1 MKGGEG
7 DFFIRHHFRIEGVE
21 GSRIQVVK
29 FLSLEPWNP
38 CLPADRLEFSNL
50 FGLGRL
56 NGTMTQVR
64 TRFAPSPTGDLHIG
78 GARTALF
85 NWLLARQARGVF
97 ILRIE
102 DTDVARSTQ
111 ESIQVILDAMT
122 WLGMD
127 WDEGPFYQTQRVSFY
142 REAAEKLL
150 KEGKAYRCYCT
161 PEELETKREAALKA
175 GIKPKYDRT
184 CLHRARLGAKPRA
197 QIPSAIRFLSPDEG
211 KTVVEDLIQ
220 GRVEF
225 DNTELDDLIILRSDG
240 LPTYN
245 FSVVVDDAT
254 MGITHVIRGNDH
266 LNNTPRQIQ
275 IYQGL
280 GYPIPQFGH
289 VPMILGPDKKKLSK
303 RHGAQSVMEYKKLG
317 YLPQAV
323 VNYLV
328 RLGWSYG
335 DQEEFT
341 REELIEKFSLEAV
354 GRSAAAINPGKLD
367 WLNSQY
373 IKKIEL
379 DDLVQ
384 RVQPFIE
391 AKGYSN
397 IDPDLLRK
405 AILSFKE
412 RVKTLVEMAELSEF
426 YFCDE
431 IAYDEKAAGKFLS
444 QETMPIFSQMI
455 PSLSKESVLGK
466 EKAHQ
471 LIEQLAETRG
481 EPLVKIAQPIRVA
494 LTGRTVSPPI
504 DEVMEVLGKEK
515 VIKRLERAIEYIK
528 KSEIR
533 ISKSETNQK
542 SK

>member
-1 MKGGEG
+1 
-7 DFFIRHHFRIEGVE
+7 
-21 GSRIQVVK
+21 
-29 FLSLEPWNP
+29 
-38 CLPADRLEFSNL
+38 
-50 FGLGRL
+50 
-56 NGTMTQVR
+56 MTEVR

-85 NWLLARQARGVF
+85 NWLLARHDQGKF

-127 WDEGPFYQTQRVSFY
+127 WDEGPFFQSQRISFY
-142 REAAEKLL
+142 QEAAEKLL

-161 PEELETKREAALKA
+161 SEELEVKREAALKA

-184 CLHRARLGAKPRA
+184 CLSRRPLYSERPF
-197 QIPSAIRFLSPDEG
+197 AIRFLSPDEG
-211 KTVVEDLIQ
+211 STVVEDLIQ

-225 DNTELDDLIILRSDG
+225 DNAELDDLIILRSDG

-245 FSVVVDDAT
+245 FSVVVDDVT

-275 IYQGL
+275 IYQAL
-280 GYPIPQFGH
+280 GYPLPIFGH
-289 VPMILGPDKKKLSK
+289 VPMILGPDKKRLSK
-303 RHGAQSVMEYKKLG
+303 RHGAQSVMEYKKMG

-341 REELIEKFSLEAV
+341 RAELIEKFGLEAV

-367 WLNSQY
+367 WLNAQY
-373 IKKIEL
+373 IKKMEL
-379 DDLVQ
+379 DELAL
-384 RVQPFIE
+384 RARPFME
-391 AKGYSN
+391 AKGYS
-397 IDPDLLRK
+397 ITDSKLLRK
-405 AILSFKE
+405 VVLTLRE
-412 RVKTLVEMAELSEF
+412 RVKTLAEMADLAEF
-426 YFCDE
+426 YFCRE
-431 IAYDEKAAGKFLS
+431 IVYDEKAAEKFLREGS
-444 QETMPIFSQMI
+444 GPILEQVI
-455 PSLSKESVLGK
+455 DHLSKEAMIDKGM
-466 EKAHQ
+466 AHR
-471 LIEQLAETRG
+471 LIQQLAETRR

-494 LTGRTVSPPI
+494 LTGKSASPPI
-504 DEVMEVLGKEK
+504 DEVMEILGKEE
-515 VIKRLERAIEYIK
+515 VIQRLRRAIQYIQG
-528 KSEIR
+528 S
-533 ISKSETNQK
+533 ND
-542 SK
+542 

>member
-1 MKGGEG
+1 MSK
-7 DFFIRHHFRIEGVE
+7 
-21 GSRIQVVK
+21 
-29 FLSLEPWNP
+29 
-38 CLPADRLEFSNL
+38 
-50 FGLGRL
+50 
-56 NGTMTQVR
+56 VR

-85 NWLLARQARGVF
+85 NWLLARHAQGVF

-102 DTDVARSTQ
+102 DTDVARSTE

-127 WDEGPFYQTQRVSFY
+127 WDEGPFYQTERLSLYQEV
-142 REAAEKLL
+142 AEKLL

-161 PEELETKREAALKA
+161 PEELETKRGRALQA

-184 CLHRARLGAKPRA
+184 CLGRKSFPPGRS
-197 QIPSAIRFLSPDEG
+197 SAIRFLSPEEG

-225 DNTELDDLIILRSDG
+225 DNSELDDLIILRSDG

-254 MGITHVIRGNDH
+254 MGISHVIRGNDH

-275 IYQGL
+275 IYQAMD
-280 GYPIPQFGH
+280 YPIPKFGH

-303 RHGAQSVMEYKKLG
+303 RHGAQSVMEYQKMG

-341 REELIEKFSLEAV
+341 CQELIEKFNLEAV

-367 WLNSQY
+367 WLNAQY

-379 DDLVQ
+379 DELVQ
-384 RVQPFIE
+384 RARPFIE

-397 IDPDLLRK
+397 LDSYLLKK
-405 AILSFKE
+405 AVLSLRE
-412 RVKTLVEMAELSEF
+412 RVKTLIEMAEESEF
-426 YFCDE
+426 YFCEE
-431 IAYDEKAAGKFLS
+431 IAYDEKATVKFLN
-444 QETMPIFSQMI
+444 QEVMPMFNQVITF
-455 PSLSKESVLGK
+455 LSKESSLEK
-466 EKAHQ
+466 ENVHR
-471 LIEQLAETRG
+471 LIQQLAEARG
-481 EPLVKIAQPIRVA
+481 ETLVKIAQPIRVA
-494 LTGRTVSPPI
+494 LTGKTVSPPI
-504 DEVMEVLGKEK
+504 DEVMEVLGKTE
-515 VIKRLERAIEYIK
+515 VTKRLQRAIEYIK
-528 KSEIR
+528 KSEVR
-533 ISKSETNQK
+533 ISKSETNPK

>member
-1 MKGGEG
+1 
-7 DFFIRHHFRIEGVE
+7 
-21 GSRIQVVK
+21 
-29 FLSLEPWNP
+29 
-38 CLPADRLEFSNL
+38 
-50 FGLGRL
+50 
-56 NGTMTQVR
+56 MTTVVR

-85 NWLLARQARGVF
+85 NWLLARHHQGVF

-102 DTDVARSTQ
+102 DTDVARSTK

-127 WDEGPFYQTQRVSFY
+127 WDEGPFYQTQRISFY
-142 REAAEKLL
+142 QEAAEKLL

-175 GIKPKYDRT
+175 GRKPKYDRT
-184 CLHRARLGAKPRA
+184 CLGRKSFPPERS
-197 QIPSAIRFLSPDEG
+197 SAIRFLSPEEG
-211 KTVVEDLIQ
+211 KTIVEDLIQ

-275 IYQGL
+275 IYQAL
-280 GYPIPQFGH
+280 GYPIPKFGH

-303 RHGAQSVMEYKKLG
+303 RHGAQSVMEYKKMG

-373 IKKIEL
+373 IKRIEL
-379 DDLVQ
+379 EELIQ
-384 RVQPFIE
+384 RVRPFIE

-397 IDPDLLRK
+397 ISPDLLRK
-405 AILSFKE
+405 AISSLRE
-412 RVKTLVEMAELSEF
+412 RVKTLVEMADLSEF
-426 YFCDE
+426 YFSEE
-431 IAYDEKAAGKFLS
+431 IAYDEKAAGKFLN
-444 QETMPIFSQMI
+444 QEAVPMLNQVIT
-455 PSLSKESVLGK
+455 SLSKESILKK
-466 EKAHQ
+466 ENVHRLIQQ
-471 LIEQLAETRG
+471 LSETRG
-481 EPLVKIAQPIRVA
+481 EPLVKVAQPIRVA

-504 DEVMEVLGKEK
+504 DEVIEVLGKEE
-515 VIKRLERAIEYIK
+515 VIQRLQKAIEYIEH
-528 KSEIR
+528 KSPIT
-533 ISKSETNQK
+533 KHQ
-542 SK
+542 

>member
-1 MKGGEG
+1 
-7 DFFIRHHFRIEGVE
+7 
-21 GSRIQVVK
+21 
-29 FLSLEPWNP
+29 
-38 CLPADRLEFSNL
+38 
-50 FGLGRL
+50 
-56 NGTMTQVR
+56 MTQVK

-85 NWLLARQARGVF
+85 NWLLARHEKGVF

-102 DTDVARSTQ
+102 DTDIARSTQ
-111 ESIQVILDAMT
+111 ESIQVILDAMS

-127 WDEGPFYQTQRVSFY
+127 WDEGPYYQTQRMMY
-142 REAAEKLL
+142 YQEAAEKLL
-150 KEGKAYRCYCT
+150 KDGRAYRCYCT
-161 PEELETKREAALKA
+161 PAELEAKREAALKA
-175 GIKPKYDRT
+175 GVKPKYDRT
-184 CLHRARLGAKPRA
+184 CLNRKAPLSGGAFA
-197 QIPSAIRFLSPDEG
+197 VRFLSLNEG

-220 GRVEF
+220 GHVEF

-240 LPTYN
+240 FPTYN

-275 IYQGL
+275 IYEAL
-280 GYPIPQFGH
+280 GYPLPAFGH

-328 RLGWSYG
+328 RLGWSHG

-341 REELIEKFSLEAV
+341 REELIEKFNLDAV

-367 WLNSQY
+367 WLNAQY
-373 IKKIEL
+373 IKKIGTDE
-379 DDLVQ
+379 LVQ
-384 RVQPFIE
+384 RVLPFVE
-391 AKGYSN
+391 ARGYSH
-397 IDPDLLRK
+397 IDPDLIRK
-405 AILSFKE
+405 AILSLRE

-426 YFCDE
+426 YFREE
-431 IAYDEKAAGKFLS
+431 IVYDENAAKKFLS
-444 QETMPIFSQMI
+444 QKTVPMLKQVITG
-455 PSLSKESVLGK
+455 LSKESFLGK
-466 EKAHQ
+466 ENVHALVQ
-471 LIEQLAETRG
+471 QLAEMRA

-494 LTGRTVSPPI
+494 LTGRSVSPPI

-515 VIKRLERAIEYIK
+515 VIMRLQKAIEYVEGH
-528 KSEIR
+528 SA
-533 ISKSETNQK
+533 T
-542 SK
+542 

>member
-1 MKGGEG
+1 MS
-7 DFFIRHHFRIEGVE
+7 D
-21 GSRIQVVK
+21 
-29 FLSLEPWNP
+29 
-38 CLPADRLEFSNL
+38 
-50 FGLGRL
+50 
-56 NGTMTQVR
+56 VR

-85 NWLLARQARGVF
+85 NWLLARHTHGVF

-127 WDEGPFYQTQRVSFY
+127 WDEGPFYQTQRTSLY
-142 REAAEKLL
+142 QEAAEKLL
-150 KEGKAYRCYCT
+150 SEGRAYRCCCA
-161 PEELETKREAALKA
+161 PEELEIKREAALKA

-184 CLHRARLGAKPRA
+184 CLDRKSFPPGKS
-197 QIPSAIRFLSPDEG
+197 SAIRFLSPDTG

-240 LPTYN
+240 FPTYN

-254 MGITHVIRGNDH
+254 MGITHVVRGNDH

-275 IYQGL
+275 IYQAL
-280 GYPIPQFGH
+280 GYPLPKFGH
-289 VPMILGPDKKKLSK
+289 VSMILGPDKKKLSK
-303 RHGAQSVMEYKKLG
+303 RHGAQSVMEYQKLG

-328 RLGWSYG
+328 RLGWAYG

-341 REELIEKFSLEAV
+341 REELIEKFSMEAV
-354 GRSAAAINPGKLD
+354 GKSAAAMNPGKLD
-367 WLNSQY
+367 WLNAQY

-379 DDLVQ
+379 EELVQ
-384 RVQPFIE
+384 RARPFIE

-397 IDPDLLRK
+397 IDPPVFRK
-405 AILSFKE
+405 ALLSLRE
-412 RVKTLVEMAELSEF
+412 RVKTLVEMADVSEF
-426 YFCDE
+426 YFSEE
-431 IAYDEKAAGKFLS
+431 ITYDEKAAAKFLN
-444 QETMPIFSQMI
+444 QETLPMLHEATT
-455 PSLSKESVLGK
+455 SLLNESVLEK
-466 EKAHQ
+466 ERVHALIQ
-471 LIEQLAETRG
+471 LLAETRG

-494 LTGRTVSPPI
+494 LTGRTVSPPM
-504 DEVMEVLGKEK
+504 DEVMEVLGKER
-515 VIKRLERAIEYIK
+515 VIQRLRKAIQYIE
-528 KSEIR
+528 SR
-533 ISKSETNQK
+533 Q
-542 SK
+542 

>member
-1 MKGGEG
+1 
-7 DFFIRHHFRIEGVE
+7 
-21 GSRIQVVK
+21 
-29 FLSLEPWNP
+29 
-38 CLPADRLEFSNL
+38 
-50 FGLGRL
+50 
-56 NGTMTQVR
+56 
-64 TRFAPSPTGDLHIG
+64 
-78 GARTALF
+78 LF
-85 NWLLARQARGVF
+85 NWLLARHSQGVF

-127 WDEGPFYQTQRVSFY
+127 WDEGPFYQTQRISLY

-175 GIKPKYDRT
+175 GKKPKYDRT
-184 CLHRARLGAKPRA
+184 CLGRKSFPSEK
-197 QIPSAIRFLSPDEG
+197 PSAIRFLSPEEG

-275 IYQGL
+275 IYQAL
-280 GYPIPQFGH
+280 GYPIPKFGH

-303 RHGAQSVMEYKKLG
+303 RHGAQSVMEYKKMG

-341 REELIEKFSLEAV
+341 REELIEKFNLEAV

-379 DDLVQ
+379 EELVQ
-384 RVQPFIE
+384 RVRPFIE

-397 IDPDLLRK
+397 IAPDLLRK
-405 AILSFKE
+405 AILSLRE
-412 RVKTLVEMAELSEF
+412 RVKTLVEMADLSEF
-426 YFCDE
+426 YFCEE
-431 IAYDEKAAGKFLS
+431 IVYDEKAVGKFLN
-444 QETMPIFSQMI
+444 QEITPMLEQVAT
-455 PSLSKESVLGK
+455 SLSKESTLEK
-466 EKAHQ
+466 ENVHR
-471 LIEQLAETRG
+471 LIQQLAETRR

-504 DEVMEVLGKEK
+504 DEVIEALGKGE
-515 VIKRLERAIEYIK
+515 VIRRLHKAIEYIVNRVGD
-528 KSEIR
+528 S
-533 ISKSETNQK
+533 
-542 SK
+542 

>member
-1 MKGGEG
+1 
-7 DFFIRHHFRIEGVE
+7 
-21 GSRIQVVK
+21 
-29 FLSLEPWNP
+29 
-38 CLPADRLEFSNL
+38 
-50 FGLGRL
+50 
-56 NGTMTQVR
+56 MTSKVR

-85 NWLLARQARGVF
+85 NWLLARHEKGAF

-127 WDEGPFYQTQRVSFY
+127 WDEGPYYQTQRMSFY
-142 REAAEKLL
+142 QEAAEKLL
-150 KEGKAYRCYCT
+150 KEGRAYRCYCT
-161 PEELETKREAALKA
+161 PEELESKREAALKA

-184 CLHRARLGAKPRA
+184 CLHRKSIPAGR
-197 QIPSAIRFLSPDEG
+197 PSAVRFLSPDEG
-211 KTVVEDLIQ
+211 TTVVEDLIQ

-240 LPTYN
+240 FPTYN

-254 MGITHVIRGNDH
+254 MGITHVIRGSDH

-275 IYQGL
+275 IYQAL

-289 VPMILGPDKKKLSK
+289 VSMILGPDKKKLSK
-303 RHGAQSVMEYKKLG
+303 RHGAQSVMEYKKMG

-341 REELIEKFSLEAV
+341 LEELIEKFSLESV
-354 GRSAAAINPGKLD
+354 GRSPAAINPGKLD

-373 IKKIEL
+373 IKRIEL
-379 DDLVQ
+379 NELVQ
-384 RVQPFIE
+384 SVRPFIE
-391 AKGYSN
+391 SKGYSS

-405 AILSFKE
+405 AVLSLRE
-412 RVKTLVEMAELSEF
+412 RVKTLVEMADLSEF
-426 YFCDE
+426 YFSEE
-431 IAYDEKAAGKFLS
+431 IVYDEKAAGKFLNR
-444 QETMPIFSQMI
+444 ETISMLDQIMSL
-455 PSLSKESVLGK
+455 LSKASALEK
-466 EKAHQ
+466 ENVHR
-471 LIEQLAETRG
+471 LIQQFAETRG

-494 LTGRTVSPPI
+494 LTGRIVSPPI
-504 DEVMEVLGKEK
+504 DEVMEVLGKDG
-515 VIKRLERAIEYIK
+515 VIRRLQRAIEYIK
-528 KSEIR
+528 RSEVR
-533 ISKSETNQK
+533 ISKSETNPK
-542 SK
+542 PK

>member
-1 MKGGEG
+1 
-7 DFFIRHHFRIEGVE
+7 
-21 GSRIQVVK
+21 
-29 FLSLEPWNP
+29 
-38 CLPADRLEFSNL
+38 
-50 FGLGRL
+50 
-56 NGTMTQVR
+56 MTKIR

-85 NWLLARQARGVF
+85 NWLLARHAQGVF

-111 ESIQVILDAMT
+111 EAIQVILDAMI

-127 WDEGPFYQTQRVSFY
+127 WDEGPFYQTERISLYQ
-142 REAAEKLL
+142 EAAEKLL

-161 PEELETKREAALKA
+161 PEELETKRERALQA
-175 GIKPKYDRT
+175 GVKPKYDRT
-184 CLHRARLGAKPRA
+184 CLGRKSSPPGKA
-197 QIPSAIRFLSPDEG
+197 SAIRFLSPEKG

-254 MGITHVIRGNDH
+254 MEITHVIRGNDH

-275 IYQGL
+275 IYQAL
-280 GYPIPQFGH
+280 DYPLPKFGH

-303 RHGAQSVMEYKKLG
+303 RHGAQSVMEYQKMG

-354 GRSAAAINPGKLD
+354 GRSAAAMNPRKLD

-379 DDLVQ
+379 DELVQ
-384 RVQPFIE
+384 RVRPFIE

-397 IDPDLLRK
+397 LDSHLLKK
-405 AILSFKE
+405 AVLSLRE
-412 RVKTLVEMAELSEF
+412 RVKTLVEMAEVSEF
-426 YFCDE
+426 YFCEE
-431 IAYDEKAAGKFLS
+431 IAYDEKATVKFLNHGVVPMFN
-444 QETMPIFSQMI
+444 EVIT
-455 PSLSKESVLGK
+455 SLSKESILEK
-466 EKAHQ
+466 ENVHR
-471 LIEQLAETRG
+471 LIQQLAETRG

-494 LTGRTVSPPI
+494 LTGKTVSPPI
-504 DEVMEVLGKEK
+504 DEVMGVLGKGE
-515 VIKRLERAIEYIK
+515 VIKRLQRAIEYIAK
-528 KSEIR
+528 
-533 ISKSETNQK
+533 QV
-542 SK
+542 

>member
-1 MKGGEG
+1 M
-7 DFFIRHHFRIEGVE
+7 
-21 GSRIQVVK
+21 
-29 FLSLEPWNP
+29 
-38 CLPADRLEFSNL
+38 
-50 FGLGRL
+50 
-56 NGTMTQVR
+56 MTQVR

-85 NWLLARQARGVF
+85 NWLLARHAHGVF

-127 WDEGPFYQTQRVSFY
+127 WDEGPFYQTQRISFY

-150 KEGKAYRCYCT
+150 KEGKAYQCYCT

-184 CLHRARLGAKPRA
+184 CLHRKSFPMER
-197 QIPSAIRFLSPDEG
+197 PSAIRFLSPDEG

-225 DNTELDDLIILRSDG
+225 DNTELDDLIILRSDR

-275 IYQGL
+275 IYQAL
-280 GYPIPQFGH
+280 GYPIPKFGH
-289 VPMILGPDKKKLSK
+289 VPMILGSDKKKLSK
-303 RHGAQSVMEYKKLG
+303 RHGAQSVMEYQKMG

-341 REELIEKFSLEAV
+341 REELIEKFSLESV
-354 GRSAAAINPGKLD
+354 GKSAAAINPGKLD
-367 WLNSQY
+367 WLNAQY

-379 DDLVQ
+379 DELVQ
-384 RVQPFIE
+384 RVRPFIE

-397 IDPDLLRK
+397 IHPDLLRK
-405 AILSFKE
+405 AVLSFRE
-412 RVKTLVEMAELSEF
+412 RVKTLVEMADLSEF
-426 YFCDE
+426 YFCKE
-431 IAYDEKAAGKFLS
+431 IAYDEKAAEKFLN
-444 QETMPIFSQMI
+444 QETVPMLNQVIT
-455 PSLSKESVLGK
+455 SLSKESTFEK
-466 EKAHQ
+466 ENVHRTIQQ
-471 LIEQLAETRG
+471 LSEMHG

-494 LTGRTVSPPI
+494 LTGKTISPPI
-504 DEVMEVLGKEK
+504 DEVMEVLGKEE
-515 VIKRLERAIEYIK
+515 VIRRLERAIEYIEK
-528 KSEIR
+528 TK
-533 ISKSETNQK
+533 
-542 SK
+542 